1 VAHLLPTAC
10 VAAIQLKQ
18 SVSTRRTA
26 HPSASKDSSK
36 LSLSISVNASNS
48 STSPD
53 SKDTCGRGLLTACQG
68 GRSCITGWQDLLG
81 ACCSSSRSR
90 RHHRFFQLSLDI
102 TTLRW
107 SWNKYVLMYFV
118 DSISSSPSDLSITL
132 HMVLEPD
139 LQLTFLDQT
148 TWTQW
153 LAGLQLVLQLLTG
166 TACAAAQPVVQQSSG
181 DDLPLAA
188 AGQRQQLQPCAA
200 PACLP
205 AQESVCAA
213 GEAAGAAEGSGHGQ
227 ADAGGVT
234 VAAMLPTAPAPPPL
248 PPAAAAAIDTAGPMG
263 DIDPGFLL
271 QHQLVRRAL
280 YSQQGLQQHP
290 ARSFPATGEAAS
302 CAGGARPLGCHLPVL
317 LRASR

>member
-1 VAHLLPTAC
+1 MSHLLPTAC

-18 SVSTRRTA
+18 SVSISSKA

-36 LSLSISVNASNS
+36 LGLSVIVNASNS

-53 SKDTCGRGLLTACQG
+53 SNNTSGRGLLAACQG
-68 GRSCITGWQDLLG
+68 GHGCITCWQGLLG
-81 ACCSSSRSR
+81 ACCSSSSRSR
-90 RHHRFFQLSLDI
+90 RHHRFFQLSLDL

-118 DSISSSPSDLSITL
+118 DSISSSPSQLSITL

-139 LQLTFLDQT
+139 LQLTFRDQA

-166 TACAAAQPVVQQSSG
+166 TARAAAQAAMQQSSG

-188 AGQRQQLQPCAA
+188 AGQKQQLQPCAA

-227 ADAGGVT
+227 ADAEGDT
-234 VAAMLPTAPAPPPL
+234 VAIMLPTAPAPPP
-248 PPAAAAAIDTAGPMG
+248 PSAAAAIETAGHIG
-263 DIDPGFLL
+263 DVDPSFLL

-290 ARSFPATGEAAS
+290 ARSFQATEKAAS
-302 CAGGARPLGCHLPVL
+302 CAGGARPSGCHLPVL
-317 LRASR
+317 LWPSR